1 VPIPDDVLRS
11 LKLYQFCRYSFTRQ
25 ALDEARADR
34 LAERAMFD
42 DNTTIKIVLALGAVG
57 FWALFLFG
65 FDPRRRRPDL
75 SPSRADKW
83 STEKFGVWW
92 MARAL
97 VILVIAVAG
106 VGFAFGGK
114 GSSSGVWVLFWFS
127 AAGTFVEF
135 FRSKM

>member
-1 VPIPDDVLRS
+1 
-11 LKLYQFCRYSFTRQ
+11 
-25 ALDEARADR
+25 
-34 LAERAMFD
+34 MFD

-65 FDPRRRRPDL
+65 FGPRRRRPDL
-75 SPSRADKW
+75 SFSGSDRW

-106 VGFAFGGK
+106 VGFACGGK
-114 GSSSGVWVLFWFS
+114 GSSQGSQVLFIFSGVMAFGEYLR
-127 AAGTFVEF
+127 G
-135 FRSKM
+135 KM